1 MKSNK
6 PDKNPGLLSV
16 VIVATSATSA
26 VTSTRR
32 SQHCSKCVMSITSC
46 NPQDNPVREALLLF
60 LCDRWENWSSE
71 RLSDFPKGHMAVN
84 W

>member
-26 VTSTRR
+26 VTSTRH
-32 SQHCSKCVMSITSC
+32 SQHCSKCVMSIASC
-46 NPQDNPVREALLLF
+46 NPQDDPVREALLLF
-60 LCDRWENWSSE
+60 LCDR
-71 RLSDFPKGHMAVN
+71 
-84 W
+84 